1 MILLQTIIVYLF
13 SLSLMVYYSRKSS
26 MYENNIL
33 YFLIPII
40 VFSLLSGL
48 RYGVGIDYN
57 SYLELYNYWGVFD
70 FGYDR
75 LEPAFL
81 AVLSLTNS
89 ISPDNPILYF
99 SILGFLQIFFIFL
112 AFKERREF
120 LPYICFVLI
129 FSGIAMQ
136 GFMNGIR
143 QTIAFSIFV
152 YSIRFIIQR
161 KCICYYLC
169 VFVAFLFHKSALLLI
184 PFYFVKYPL
193 FSNVG
198 VQLLLL
204 MVSFM
209 AMMFNP
215 LQSIVSSIDDL
226 AILLGYG
233 GYLDISMQSKLIGS
247 ASVGMITFV
256 KLFIYALIIVK
267 SVDMK
272 RYFSDNLFNV
282 IYDLFLIGVC
292 FSYLFRGSQL
302 LNRSILYFAYMEIFV
317 MAYVLMYFYKK
328 RNMVRMNFAY
338 CILLFSFMIYTFC
351 NIMATSEYNTT
362 QYVFYFQDE
371 LHYLKDLQK
380 EQMFL
385 NNK

>member
-1 MILLQTIIVYLF
+1 
-13 SLSLMVYYSRKSS
+13 
-26 MYENNIL
+26 
-33 YFLIPII
+33 
-40 VFSLLSGL
+40 
-48 RYGVGIDYN
+48 
-57 SYLELYNYWGVFD
+57 
-70 FGYDR
+70 
-75 LEPAFL
+75 
-81 AVLSLTNS
+81 
-89 ISPDNPILYF
+89 
-99 SILGFLQIFFIFL
+99 
-112 AFKERREF
+112 
-120 LPYICFVLI
+120 
-129 FSGIAMQ
+129 
-136 GFMNGIR
+136 
-143 QTIAFSIFV
+143 
-152 YSIRFIIQR
+152 
-161 KCICYYLC
+161 
-169 VFVAFLFHKSALLLI
+169 
-184 PFYFVKYPL
+184 
-193 FSNVG
+193 
-198 VQLLLL
+198 
-204 MVSFM
+204 M

-282 IYDLFLIGVC
+282 VYDLFLIGVC

-317 MAYVLMYFYKK
+317 MAYVLMYFYNK